1 MMVLLFYADAVVFF
15 VQLGRAAISQRI
27 IHQPQAAREI
37 YYNITTAG
45 TINENIRILGAVA
58 TAVTVQ
64 RKL

>member
-1 MMVLLFYADAVVFF
+1 MRT
-15 VQLGRAAISQRI
+15 QLCFLCSWGGQQFLSVY
-27 IHQPQAAREI
+27 IHQPQAERQI

-45 TINENIRILGAVA
+45 TLMKIYVVGAVA